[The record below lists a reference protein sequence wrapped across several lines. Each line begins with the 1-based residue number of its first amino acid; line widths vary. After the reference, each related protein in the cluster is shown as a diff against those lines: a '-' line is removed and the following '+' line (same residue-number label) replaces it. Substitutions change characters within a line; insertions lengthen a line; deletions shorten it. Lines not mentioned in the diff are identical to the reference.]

1 MLERLRSGLR
11 QGIAVLVCSTT
22 FCVAADEHA
31 VGKAPARASD
41 PYARSLDALTSEP
54 LGEKPVVVQ
63 HEGRELRFTTQANA
77 DAFKAD
83 ATANLKKLDAAM
95 AAEQGPT
102 YPLETCVVTGAKL
115 GSMGKPVD
123 VIVNNR
129 LFRICCAPC
138 GGKIKKDPT
147 AAFAKLNA
155 AVIAAQKPA
164 YPTKQCVVMAHDGL
178 DENSTDHVVANRLV
192 RLCCD
197 GCIETFD
204 KEPAKYLA
212 KVDAAKDDAK
222 K

>member
-1 MLERLRSGLR
+1 MFERLRNGVR
-11 QGIAVLVCSTT
+11 QGIVVVLCSGA

-31 VGKAPARASD
+31 VGKAHVRASD
-41 PYARSLDALTSEP
+41 PYVRPVDALTSEP
-54 LGEKPVVVQ
+54 LGETPVVVQ
-63 HEGRELRFTTQANA
+63 YEGRELRFATQANA

-83 ATANLKKLDAAM
+83 AAANLRKLDAAM

-102 YPLETCVVTGAKL
+102 YPMKTCVITGAKL
-115 GSMGKPVD
+115 GSMGPPVE

-138 GGKIKKDPT
+138 GGKIKKDPE

-155 AVIAAQKPA
+155 AVVAAQKPA

-178 DENSTDHVVANRLV
+178 DENTTDYVVANRLV

-212 KVDAAKDDAK
+212 KVDAAKK
-222 K
+222 